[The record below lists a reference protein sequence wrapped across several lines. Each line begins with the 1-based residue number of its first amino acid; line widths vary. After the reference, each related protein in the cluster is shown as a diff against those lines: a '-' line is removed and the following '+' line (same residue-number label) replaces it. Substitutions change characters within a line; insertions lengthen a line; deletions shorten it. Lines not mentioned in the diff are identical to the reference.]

1 MEHIL
6 VIDTGSSSM
15 RGILINEEGK
25 IIVRHHIKHSMKTLE
40 GGIAVQAAE
49 DFRNGLITICKSI
62 GMKGH
67 CISAL
72 AFTSQ
77 RSSVLPVDEA
87 GKPLSDIL
95 MWHDKRSSKLCDEV
109 NQTSAKALYQICGMK
124 ASPVFSAP
132 KMLWLKQNQPE
143 LYQKAHKLL
152 GIHDYLLFLS
162 TGKFMTDTSLASRTC
177 LLDIHKRQW
186 SPELL
191 KLFEIDEEKLC
202 TLIPVG
208 QVVGKLTA
216 DFSALTGLR
225 EGIPVVSAGGDQQ
238 CSALG
243 QGLGYIAE
251 AGITSGTASYVVSI
265 VDKPILDEK
274 LRVNVNIAAEEDKY
288 ILEASNMASGA
299 VYRWFKEIMY
309 SQEVDF
315 KQMNE
320 EIQRSNPGARGVIML
335 PDLAGCGCPHW
346 DPMAR
351 GMFFNLGFE
360 TERSDMLRA
369 VLEGIGA
376 EITECIDTL
385 VTLTPDIKYL
395 RSTGGLAKFRLFS
408 QIIADM
414 TNRPVEICNQKETT
428 ALGAWVVAATTLGIF
443 KSKKEALAKL
453 AQEETCNKIL
463 QPNVRDHELYAK
475 QKEARKYI
483 RSCINSAELARI
495 LH

>member
-6 VIDTGSSSM
+6 IIDTGSSSM
-15 RGILINEEGK
+15 RGILMNEEGK
-25 IIVRHHIKHSMKTLE
+25 IIVRHHVKHNMKTLE
-40 GGIAVQAAE
+40 GGIAIQSAE

-62 GMKGH
+62 GMKKH
-67 CISAL
+67 HISAL

-77 RSSVLPVDEA
+77 RSSVLPVDAA
-87 GKPLSDIL
+87 GRPLSDIL
-95 MWHDKRSSKLCDEV
+95 MWHDKRSSKLCDEI

-152 GIHDYLLFLS
+152 GIHDYLLFLC
-162 TGKFMTDTSLASRTC
+162 TGKFITDTSLASRTC
-177 LLDIHKRQW
+177 LLDIHKKQW

-202 TLIPVG
+202 TIIPVG
-208 QVVGKLTA
+208 QIAGKLTA
-216 DFSALTGLR
+216 EFEALTGLR
-225 EGIPVVSAGGDQQ
+225 KGIPVISAGGDQQ

-243 QGLGYIAE
+243 QGLGYTAE

-274 LRVNVNIAAEEDKY
+274 LRVNVNIAAEEDRW

-299 VYRWFKEIMY
+299 VYRWLKEIMY
-309 SQEVDF
+309 NQEVDF
-315 KQMNE
+315 KQMNK
-320 EIQRSNPGARGVIML
+320 EIQKSTPGARGVIML
-335 PDLAGCGCPHW
+335 PDLAGSGCPRW

-385 VTLTPDIKYL
+385 VTLTPTIKHL
-395 RSTGGLAKFRLFS
+395 RSTGGLAKFQLFN

-414 TNRPVEICNQKETT
+414 TNSSVEICNQKETT
-428 ALGAWVVAATTLGIF
+428 ALGAWVVAATTLGVF

-453 AQEETCNKIL
+453 AKEEESHIIL
-463 QPNVRDHELYAK
+463 QPNVKAYELYAR
-475 QKEARKYI
+475 QKEARDYI
-483 RSCINSAELARI
+483 RNCINNAKLARI